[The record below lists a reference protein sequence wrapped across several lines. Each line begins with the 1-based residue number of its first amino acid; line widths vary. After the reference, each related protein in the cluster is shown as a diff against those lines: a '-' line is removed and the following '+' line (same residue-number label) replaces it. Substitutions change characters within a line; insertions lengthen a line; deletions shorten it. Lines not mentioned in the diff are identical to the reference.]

1 MKIPLLKR
9 KSMKI
14 IHLADLHLG
23 YRAYNKLSPEG
34 LNIREKDVVKTFKE
48 ALDKV
53 SELKPDLVLMA
64 GDIFHKPRPS
74 NSTILLTI
82 KLLHNFRK
90 TCNSPVVL
98 ISGNHESAK
107 SLESGS
113 ILKLLETTIPKVKV
127 VDGQI
132 EQVIFEDLKA
142 SVLCIPYNALYELN
156 KTDLI
161 PAKDYKYNI
170 LSMHC
175 SYDSVKCPEL
185 SKHSAEELVDSDK
198 INGKEWDYV
207 ALGHYHKFTELEDN
221 IYYSGAIERTSSNV
235 WQEAKD
241 PKGFIEY
248 DFETKEIKFHKLETP
263 RKVFDIKRIDANVLT
278 AEEINQKIDEEV
290 VKIKDFENSIIRIT
304 LENVDPLAIKNLDY
318 KKIREYRKKAVH
330 FMLNFIKKDVNMTFD
345 KEGNLV
351 EKRKNLHEAL
361 EEELK
366 VFELAQGLN
375 QEKFNSLAKEYLK
388 ETAL

>member
-1 MKIPLLKR
+1 
-9 KSMKI
+9 MKI

-23 YRAYNKLSPEG
+23 YRAYNKLSSEG

-53 SELKPDLVLMA
+53 SELKPDLVVMA

-74 NSTILLTI
+74 NSTIYLTI

-90 TCNSPVVL
+90 TCDAPIVL
-98 ISGNHESAK
+98 ISGNHEASK
-107 SLESGS
+107 SLEAGS
-113 ILKLLETTIPKVKV
+113 ILKLLETTINKVKV

-132 EQVIFEDLKA
+132 EQVVFEDLKA
-142 SVLCIPYNALYELN
+142 SVLCIPHNALCELN
-156 KTDLI
+156 KTSLI
-161 PAKDYKYNI
+161 PDKNYKYNI

-175 SYDSVKCPEL
+175 SYDSVKCPGL
-185 SKHSAEELVDSDK
+185 SKHGSEELIDSDK
-198 INGKEWDYV
+198 INGTEWDYV
-207 ALGHYHKFTELEDN
+207 ALGHYHKYTELENN

-248 DFETKEIKFHKLETP
+248 NLETKKIKFHELQTP
-263 RKVFDIKRIDANVLT
+263 RHVFDIKKIDADTLT
-278 AEEINQKIDEEV
+278 AEEINLKIDEEIS
-290 VKIKDFENSIIRIT
+290 KIKDFENSIVRIT
-304 LENVDPLAIKNLDY
+304 LEKIDPLAIRNLDY

-330 FMLNFIKKDVNMTFD
+330 FMINFIKKDVDLTFD
-345 KEGNLV
+345 KEGNPV

-361 EEELK
+361 DEELK
-366 VFELAQGLN
+366 VFELAQGLS
-375 QEKFNSLAKEYLK
+375 QEKFNDLAKVYLK
-388 ETAL
+388 TASM

>member
-1 MKIPLLKR
+1 MKIV
-9 KSMKI
+9 
-14 IHLADLHLG
+14 HLADLHLG

-74 NSTILLTI
+74 NSTIYLTI

-90 TCNSPVVL
+90 SCNAPVVL

-113 ILKLLETTIPKVKV
+113 ILKLLETTIPNVKV

-132 EQVIFEDLKA
+132 EQVVFDNLNA
-142 SVLCIPYNALYELN
+142 SILCIPHNALFQLN
-156 KTDLI
+156 KTTLI
-161 PAKDYKYNI
+161 PDKNYKYNI

-185 SKHSAEELVDSDK
+185 SKHGSEELIDSDK

-207 ALGHYHKFTELEDN
+207 ALGHYHKFTELEEN

-248 DFETKEIKFHKLETP
+248 NLKSKEIKFHKLQTP
-263 RKVFDIKRIDANVLT
+263 RQVVDIKRINSESLN
-278 AEEINQKIDEEV
+278 AEEINLKIDEEV
-290 VKIKDFENSIIRIT
+290 SKIKDFENSIIRIT
-304 LENVDPLAIKNLDY
+304 LENIDPLAIRNLDY
-318 KKIREYRKKAVH
+318 KKIREYRKKAIH
-330 FMLNFIKKDVNMTFD
+330 FMINFIKKDQNLTFD
-345 KEGNLV
+345 KEGNTV
-351 EKRKNLHEAL
+351 EKRKNLNESL

-366 VFELAQGLN
+366 VFELAQGLS
-375 QEKFNSLAKEYLK
+375 QEKFNKLAQDYLR
-388 ETAL
+388 EAAI